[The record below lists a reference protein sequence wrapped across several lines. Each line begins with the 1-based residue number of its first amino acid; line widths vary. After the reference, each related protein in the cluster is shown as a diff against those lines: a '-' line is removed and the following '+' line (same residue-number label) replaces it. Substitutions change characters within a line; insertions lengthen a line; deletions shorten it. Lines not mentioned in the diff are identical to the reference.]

1 MAKQSKYNPDG
12 NLVVQGNIVGDENI
26 YITGDAD
33 VTGNVVITGTL
44 QVTGDA
50 TYTSDT
56 VVLNNADGY
65 VINANADVDIGF
77 LDIRS
82 STADANVRLEY
93 TGTSNTLLV
102 KNDDGTVVTLGVTGD
117 VTASATITGTTF
129 TDGTATITGGV
140 GTGFGSITSTDFAG
154 HLTGPVTGTATI
166 ADKFTNDRTLTLT
179 GDVSGSIALGLN
191 SITSAPSMSVTIQ
204 PNSVALATDTTGNY
218 VATVTGGT
226 GLTSTVTTGENVNPT
241 INLDNTA
248 VTPGTYGTAG
258 STGTFT
264 VDQQGRLTNG
274 ATTPIVITAS
284 QVSDFTTAGEAL
296 LSVTDT
302 GGDGSLS
309 YNNTSGVFT
318 YTGPSATEVRAHFT
332 AGTALTVTNGEFVLD
347 NTAVTATSYGSATAI
362 PTFTVDAQGRL
373 TAASDVNIAIPASQ
387 VTDFSEAVDDRVN
400 ALLVDGDGITG
411 TYNDGAGSYTV
422 DVDNTVIRTTGNQN
436 LAGTKTFTGSLVVPV
451 VTMPSVS
458 AGDYV
463 AGDNS
468 TKAASTAYV
477 ETAITSLIDGAP
489 GTLNTLNEIAAA
501 LNDDA
506 NLNTTLTNSIAT
518 KLPLAGGTMSGA
530 IAMGSSKIT
539 GLGTPTSAADATTKL
554 YVDTANANMELF
566 VNNSVATERGQT
578 DANTSLKVN
587 RTMRIESPSMN
598 WKTLSVASYTSD
610 TDINLETEVDG
621 LDGGD
626 PGVSFTPIL
635 AGTEHGLITIGKQ
648 AGASQVRQGNLT
660 VSGSLTIKP
669 GIDVDPSAN
678 ADNQGSGD
686 LTVNSNTYEYSTKLV
701 TAGSYVV
708 GDRYSIAVPGTTDY
722 TLIGAADSNVGTFFI
737 ATGTGTGT
745 GKATH
750 HNKRNL
756 TNVNTTFFKH
766 TIGAGESALSILGSN
781 IFYTSKSS
789 EISTLLVSD
798 ISGAGSISTASG
810 IDTTKKVGVDR
821 AFTQTF
827 SDSTTYIGDPA
838 NVSTYTTVQYGGSS
852 YTTGDRPLERLTI
865 DGGIILGARQGDDT
879 LVVNGTVFFD
889 AGRLKTVEGGV
900 IKNVTTASVDAVDF
914 TTGAGRIALNDY
926 VGGTNYLA
934 ALAQGTDITITKASN
949 ISANVISIS
958 ANTSSI
964 VNTAKSS
971 LSITGA
977 NITYDGAGAFTSTVG
992 DLTTTDIAEGNNK
1005 YFTEERVDDRVNS
1018 LLVGGSNVTL
1028 TYNDSSNTLTI
1039 DADLLGD
1046 ITSVVAGA
1054 GMTGGATSGD
1064 ATVNVIGG
1072 NGITVSADAVTTDD
1086 TYIKGLFSA
1095 AGTELSYANGI
1106 FTSSADNYAN
1116 WRFTTDTV
1124 GNQTVSSTDLITFV
1138 GGNNMD
1144 VTHSGGTI
1152 TIATN
1157 ADITGVVA
1165 GAGMTG
1171 GGTTGDVTLNVIGG
1185 TGIIANA
1192 NDIAIDFTE
1201 FDSGSITE
1209 GSNQFYTSARVH
1221 AEFDTK
1227 LAAADTGDLSE
1238 GSNLYYTQTRADT
1251 RADARIAADT
1261 DIARLAGTQTHTGD
1275 KTFSGTTQ
1283 IDALNINNAF
1293 NMPTV
1298 DGTANYVLKTDGSGT
1313 VSWASVTSIGGTITG
1328 VTAGNGLTGGGV
1340 AGTVTLNV
1348 VGGTGIEVNANNI
1361 AVDMGD
1367 FDTADLSEGAGNLY
1381 FTTVR
1386 ANTAVEAYL
1395 TGGTGVE
1402 FLNGVISLS
1411 DTGYITGVTAGTGL
1425 TGGATSGTATL
1436 NVSGLTV
1443 NEFAAGSLQLGS
1455 ESFVDN
1461 DTSIM
1466 TSAAIQDKIQAFGYS
1481 TTVGTVTSV
1490 GGGNGLTGTITSA
1503 GTLNIGSGTGITVNA
1518 DSIEV
1523 NMGDFDTADL
1533 AEGTNQYY
1541 TNARA
1546 DARVDLQTGANLNL
1560 GSKDTDDLSE
1570 GSSNLYFTN
1579 ARARS
1584 AMDKATI
1591 DALNVDADTLD
1602 SISSASF
1609 MRSDA
1614 NDSHSG
1620 TITPSTNNAVNLGSG
1635 SLKYANVYATT
1646 FQGTATSAQYADLA
1660 ENYVADA
1667 DYPIGSVLVIG
1678 GEHEVTVTDISN
1690 SYKVAGVVST
1700 DPAYLMNS
1708 GQSGQFVKA
1717 VALRGRV
1724 PVRVVGVVS
1733 KGDVLVT
1740 SSTPGVAKVG
1750 TDPHFIGAAC
1760 IVGKALTDKLHAGEG
1775 IVEVLV

>member
-1 MAKQSKYNPDG
+1 MQ
-12 NLVVQGNIVGDENI
+12 
-26 YITGDAD
+26 
-33 VTGNVVITGTL
+33 
-44 QVTGDA
+44 
-50 TYTSDT
+50 
-56 VVLNNADGY
+56 
-65 VINANADVDIGF
+65 
-77 LDIRS
+77 
-82 STADANVRLEY
+82 
-93 TGTSNTLLV
+93 
-102 KNDDGTVVTLGVTGD
+102 
-117 VTASATITGTTF
+117 
-129 TDGTATITGGV
+129 
-140 GTGFGSITSTDFAG
+140 
-154 HLTGPVTGTATI
+154 
-166 ADKFTNDRTLTLT
+166 
-179 GDVSGSIALGLN
+179 
-191 SITSAPSMSVTIQ
+191 
-204 PNSVALATDTTGNY
+204 
-218 VATVTGGT
+218 
-226 GLTSTVTTGENVNPT
+226 
-241 INLDNTA
+241 
-248 VTPGTYGTAG
+248 
-258 STGTFT
+258 
-264 VDQQGRLTNG
+264 
-274 ATTPIVITAS
+274 
-284 QVSDFTTAGEAL
+284 
-296 LSVTDT
+296 
-302 GGDGSLS
+302 
-309 YNNTSGVFT
+309 
-318 YTGPSATEVRAHFT
+318 
-332 AGTALTVTNGEFVLD
+332 
-347 NTAVTATSYGSATAI
+347 
-362 PTFTVDAQGRL
+362 
-373 TAASDVNIAIPASQ
+373 
-387 VTDFSEAVDDRVN
+387 
-400 ALLVDGDGITG
+400 
-411 TYNDGAGSYTV
+411 
-422 DVDNTVIRTTGNQN
+422 
-436 LAGTKTFTGSLVVPV
+436 
-451 VTMPSVS
+451 
-458 AGDYV
+458 
-463 AGDNS
+463 
-468 TKAASTAYV
+468 
-477 ETAITSLIDGAP
+477 
-489 GTLNTLNEIAAA
+489 
-501 LNDDA
+501 
-506 NLNTTLTNSIAT
+506 
-518 KLPLAGGTMSGA
+518 
-530 IAMGSSKIT
+530 
-539 GLGTPTSAADATTKL
+539 DATTKL
-554 YVDTANANMELF
+554 YVDTANAEMELF

-598 WKTLSVASYTSD
+598 WKTLSVASYTSN

-686 LTVNSNTYEYSTKLV
+686 LTVNSNTYEYSTTLV

-900 IKNVTTASVDAVDF
+900 IKNVTTASVDAVDY
-914 TTGAGRIALNDY
+914 TATDNTGLTSIQIAAGASGPRVGLNDY
-926 VGGTNYLA
+926 VGGVNYLRG
-934 ALAQGTDITITKASN
+934 LAQGTDITITTDSN

-971 LSITGA
+971 LSVTGA

-1005 YFTEERVDDRVNS
+1005 YFTEERVDDRVNA

-1124 GNQTVSSTDLITFV
+1124 GNQTVTSTDLITFV

-1313 VSWASVTSIGGTITG
+1313 VSWASVTSIGGTITS

-1340 AGTVTLNV
+1340 AGAVTLDV

-1541 TNARA
+1541 TNART

-1560 GSKDTDDLSE
+1560 GSKDTDELSE